1 MKQDIDMG
9 AIVFTKE
16 QMLKESQNISSSS
29 QLTKQETKGQDQDHL
44 DLVNLCGL
52 SFPDMLAPHWIPYKA
67 NNCFPWFIVFGF
79 LPWRVNQGNIFNF
92 FM

>member
-1 MKQDIDMG
+1 VKQDIDMG

-52 SFPDMLAPHWIPYKA
+52 SFPDMLAPPLD
-67 NNCFPWFIVFGF
+67 P
-79 LPWRVNQGNIFNF
+79 LQSQ
-92 FM
+92 